1 MYWNNTAGT
10 IKAKAYGL
18 KEYSWANW
26 TGGTRTITFDT
37 EPTGDLLT
45 WLEANATPQ

>member
-1 MYWNNTAGT
+1 MMGKW
-10 IKAKAYGL
+10 
-18 KEYSWANW
+18 EDESD
-26 TGGTRTITFDT
+26 RTITFEE

>member
-1 MYWNNTAGT
+1 MLYAKSSGPALTAYNG
-10 IKAKAYGL
+10 G
-18 KEYSWANW
+18 NW
-26 TGGTRTITFDT
+26 MNQSYRTITFDE